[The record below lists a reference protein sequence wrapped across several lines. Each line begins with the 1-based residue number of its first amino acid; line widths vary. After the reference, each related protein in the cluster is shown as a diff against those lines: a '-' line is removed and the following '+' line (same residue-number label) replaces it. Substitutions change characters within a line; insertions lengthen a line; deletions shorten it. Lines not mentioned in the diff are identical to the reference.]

1 MVRHPTA
8 RRTRHQ
14 QPETEDAFVERV
26 LETSLWARQNK
37 RILVVGGIA
46 LVLIIAGLLWYRG
59 NRAATR
65 ERAVAELAQVRQT
78 LFSGNTAL
86 AVQDLQRYLNVYGG
100 EAVADEARLL
110 LGESHLRRDDPAA
123 AIEVLAR
130 LARDLEH
137 PLGAQAAF
145 LTASAYEA
153 SDQPDQAEPIY
164 LRIADGAPFEYQ
176 QLRALDA
183 AARLRAAA
191 ANHAGAAEL
200 YDRAVNLLEEG
211 DPQRSI
217 FQMRLAEARAAAGPA
232 ATTAGS

>member
-8 RRTRHQ
+8 RRTRHEKPQ
-14 QPETEDAFVERV
+14 TEDAFVERV
-26 LETSLWARQNK
+26 LETSIWARQNK
-37 RILVVGGIA
+37 RILIVGGIA
-46 LVLIIAGLLWYRG
+46 LVVIVAGLLWYRG

-78 LFSGNTAL
+78 LFSGNSAL
-86 AVQDLQRYLNVYGG
+86 AVQDLQRYLNTYGR

-110 LGESHLRRDDPAA
+110 LGESHLRQGDPTA
-123 AIEVLAR
+123 AINALAGLAR
-130 LARDLEH
+130 NLDH

-153 SDQPDQAEPIY
+153 SEQPDQAEPIY
-164 LRIADGAPFEYQ
+164 LRIADRAPFEYQ

-200 YDRAVNLLEEG
+200 YERAVELLDEA
-211 DPQRSI
+211 DPQRAI
-217 FQMRLAEARAAAGPA
+217 FQMRLAEARAAAAPA
-232 ATTAGS
+232 ATNPGS